1 MSTQY
6 NGVIDIRFAYQNNRT
21 LATKT
26 YHQGNSRIS
35 SNIMAN
41 GDLPYY
47 FLISTGGGF
56 VEGERYLQTVQLDT
70 KAHAILTTQTPN
82 YIYKCEHGH
91 VTKQT
96 NELTV
101 KKDAFLEYYID
112 ETIPYKDA
120 QFAQSTT
127 VNMEKGAK
135 LILTDGLTRGWSPDD
150 QPFQFGQV
158 SQKVTIKYDHELVY
172 NDFFNC

>member
-1 MSTQY
+1 M
-6 NGVIDIRFAYQNNRT
+6 
-21 LATKT
+21 
-26 YHQGNSRIS
+26 
-35 SNIMAN
+35 
-41 GDLPYY
+41 
-47 FLISTGGGF
+47 
-56 VEGERYLQTVQLDT
+56 
-70 KAHAILTTQTPN
+70 
-82 YIYKCEHGH
+82 
-91 VTKQT
+91 TKQT

-172 NDFFNC
+172 NDFF